1 MGIPAISACL
11 ITAILPLLWLPSLP
25 DIWTVWACIATGT
38 LLGFQRLRWL
48 RYVGLWMIFFAW
60 GVLAALESVW
70 PMQHLTAGPQQAEVV
85 ITSTDGATTHQGR
98 IVSLNGKPWFSTTGV
113 TLYGNYLPQAACA
126 GQRWAMT
133 LRLRAVH
140 GELNDG
146 GFDSQ
151 RYALSMHQPLSGRFT
166 HAQALDLTCSLRSR
180 YLSSLTSALASYSW
194 GTVILGLGM
203 GERLAI
209 SPEIKNLM
217 RETGT
222 LHLMAISGLHIAF
235 AASLVWLIVRGIQFF
250 LPCRWTGWRMPLL
263 AGVCFAVF
271 YAWLTGMQPPALR
284 TVVSLAA
291 LASLRFSGRYWSPW
305 QVWLCCV
312 AAILFVDPLAVL
324 SQSLALSAFAVAAL
338 IFWYQWLPLPEWA
351 YPRWIKPL
359 INLLHLQVGM
369 LFLLLPLQVSIF
381 HGMSV
386 SSLVAN
392 IFAVPLV
399 TFISVPLILAGML
412 LHLCPLPLFEEWVW
426 RLADKSLALLF
437 WLLQGL
443 PDGWIDIDER
453 WLPVTLMPWLVII
466 GWRFRAWVSAPAISL
481 VCSVLLT
488 YLFWRPVKSE
498 GWTVHMLDIG
508 QGLAMVIEHNGR
520 AILYDTGLVWPG
532 GDSAKQHIIPWLRWH
547 HLTPEGVII
556 SHEHSDHIGG
566 LNSLRE
572 VWPRMWIRSPLGW
585 ANHQPCFKGQH
596 WQWQGLT
603 FTVHWPPRSYQALGN
618 NRSCVVK
625 IDDGN
630 YSALLTGDIEAK
642 AELAMLSHHW
652 QFLTSTL
659 IQVPHHGSNTS
670 SSQALV
676 QRVGGKIALASAAR
690 YNAWRFPSFKV
701 VKRYKQEDYSWF
713 DTPQYGQISVNFSPQ
728 GWQIRRLRDQIL
740 PRWYHQWFGVP
751 VDNG

>member
-25 DIWTVWACIATGT
+25 NIWTTWVCVATGI
-38 LLGFQRLRWL
+38 LLGFHRLRWL

-70 PMQHLTAGPQQAEVV
+70 PMQHLTAGPQQVEVV

-98 IVSLNGKPWFSTTGV
+98 IVSLNGKPWFSTTGA
-113 TLYGNYLPQAACA
+113 TLYGNYLPQPACA

-166 HAQALDLTCSLRSR
+166 HAESRDLTCSLRAR
-180 YLSSLTSALASYSW
+180 YLSSLTSALAPYPW
-194 GTVILGLGM
+194 GSVILGLGM

-235 AASLVWLIVRGIQFF
+235 AASLVWLFVRGIQFF
-250 LPCRWTGWRMPLL
+250 LPCRLTGWRMPLL
-263 AGVCFAVF
+263 AGVCFAAF

-291 LASLRFSGRYWSPW
+291 LASLRFSGRQWSPW
-305 QVWLCCV
+305 QEWLCCV

-324 SQSLALSAFAVAAL
+324 SQSLALSAFAVVAL
-338 IFWYQWLPLPEWA
+338 IFWYQWLPLPEGG

-359 INLLHLQVGM
+359 ITLLHLQLGM

-381 HGMSV
+381 HGMSI

-412 LHLCPLPLFEEWVW
+412 LHLFSIPLLEGYVW
-426 RLADKSLALLF
+426 LLADKSLAVLF
-437 WLLQGL
+437 WLLRGL

-453 WLPVTLMPWLVII
+453 WLPVTLLPWLAII
-466 GWRFRAWVSAPAISL
+466 GWRFRVWVSAPAISI
-481 VCSVLLT
+481 VCGVLLT
-488 YLFWRPVKSE
+488 YLLWRPDKSE

-520 AILYDTGLVWPG
+520 AILYDTGLAWPG

-572 VWPRMWIRSPLGW
+572 VWPTMWIRSPLGW

-596 WQWQGLT
+596 WQWQDLT
-603 FTVHWPPRSYQALGN
+603 FTVHWPPKEYQALGN

-625 IDDGN
+625 IDDGKN
-630 YSALLTGDIEAK
+630 SALLTGDIEAK

-690 YNAWRFPSFKV
+690 YNSWRFPSFKV
-701 VKRYKQEDYSWF
+701 VKRYKREGYSWF
-713 DTPQYGQISVNFSPQ
+713 DTPQYGQISVSFSPQ